1 MRCTGS
7 QAMSVIHLVWALIFA
22 RAIPLKGSQR
32 MRRPFLSAEAK
43 RRPSGDQA
51 GQRTWFF
58 FKSKIVE
65 HGTCAKASKSFMNEH
80 MLVLVDSEAGDAETP
95 EGEEEGGEEAPAEEE
110 CDEEEEEEEEE
121 E

>member
-1 MRCTGS
+1 MRWTGS

-51 GQRTWFF
+51 VQRTW
-58 FKSKIVE
+58 
-65 HGTCAKASKSFMNEH
+65 
-80 MLVLVDSEAGDAETP
+80 VLCSRHVW
-95 EGEEEGGEEAPAEEE
+95 GGEVRTSQKRTEVSPPPDARCFPSGLYETCNTASVCPGIVSEHLVTGRTRKIASG
-110 CDEEEEEEEEE
+110 
-121 E
+121 